1 MTRAAHFH
9 ATRRAL
15 VLALLVSFTSL
26 TQAVNSQT
34 AAPSAAP
41 IRMVATVRAVE
52 TKTRMLEVI
61 TGVGLAMRIV
71 RLQVAE
77 DCEITVPWAA
87 KHLSSFIPGTH
98 ARIEYVLPPAGTDAS
113 VQGIVV
119 ALEAIDV
126 ERLEGAK

>member
-1 MTRAAHFH
+1 
-9 ATRRAL
+9 
-15 VLALLVSFTSL
+15 
-26 TQAVNSQT
+26 
-34 AAPSAAP
+34 
-41 IRMVATVRAVE
+41 MVATVRTVE

-61 TGVGLAMRIV
+61 TGVGLAIRIV

-98 ARIEYVLPPAGTDAS
+98 ARIEYVPAPAGAGAS

-126 ERLEGAK
+126 ERPGGAR